1 MASLIHF
8 SFQLSA
14 SCHGQLGV
22 DQHHLCAMYCLDL
35 FLQFL
40 FPIFRSLTFVKKI
53 DYPLTAFKNG
63 DGSISRGQKIFHRA
77 SALPRTIDVW
87 HSDFSRFQAIRTTSF
102 SIFGGFWDCFAAL
115 LFILFKQTPC
125 RISMLTDTL
134 VHFHMSTCFIA
145 SRLVAPC

>member
-1 MASLIHF
+1 MASLIHI

-40 FPIFRSLTFVKKI
+40 FPNFRSLSSGEKDWLPFFSAYKKGMVQ
-53 DYPLTAFKNG
+53 F
-63 DGSISRGQKIFHRA
+63 RGAKKIFHRA

-115 LFILFKQTPC
+115 LFKQTPC
-125 RISMLTDTL
+125 RFSILTDTL
-134 VHFHMSTCFIA
+134 VHFRMSTCFIA